1 METRMVQISAAK
13 DRKIKVGMIPGHFV
27 TTHSHVNA
35 YVDLTEMK
43 CESQTARR
51 AAAILSKDYD
61 HTLPIE
67 TIVCMEGTE
76 LVGAYLAEEI
86 SKPGA
91 RTLASGQS
99 IAVITPEVDSNRQM
113 IFRDNIQKKLWNK
126 HVILLIASISTG
138 KTINRALECLSYYGG
153 LPVGIASLFSG
164 VKEING
170 FEINTIL
177 SSDDIPGYQS
187 YSSADCPDCKEKRKI
202 DAIVNSFGYSKL

>member
-13 DRKIKVGMIPGHFV
+13 DRKIKVSMIPGHFV

-51 AAAILSKDYD
+51 AATILAKDYD
-61 HTLPIE
+61 QTLPIE

>member
-13 DRKIKVGMIPGHFV
+13 DRKIKIGMIPGHFV

-35 YVDLTEMK
+35 YVDLTEIK
-43 CESQTARR
+43 CESNTAQR
-51 AAAILSKDYD
+51 AAEILARAYN
-61 HTLPIE
+61 HALPIE

-76 LVGAYLAEEI
+76 LVGAYLAQEI
-86 SKPGA
+86 SRPGTRA
-91 RTLASGQS
+91 LTSGQS
-99 IAVITPEVDSNRQM
+99 IAVIAPEYDSNRQM
-113 IFRDNIQKKLWNK
+113 IFRDNVQKKLWNK
-126 HVILLIASISTG
+126 HVILLIASITTG

-153 LPVGIASLFSG
+153 VPVGIASLFSA

-177 SSDDIPGYQS
+177 SSDDIPDYQS
-187 YSSADCPDCKEKRKI
+187 YSNAECPFCREKRKI